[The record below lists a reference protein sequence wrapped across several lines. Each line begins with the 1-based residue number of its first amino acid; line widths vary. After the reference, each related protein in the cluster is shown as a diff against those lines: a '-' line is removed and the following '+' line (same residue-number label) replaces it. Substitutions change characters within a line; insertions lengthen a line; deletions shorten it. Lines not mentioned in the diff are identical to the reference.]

1 LNWEEKKVSSMKA
14 PLLSIWEA
22 MCLIEKAHE
31 CSNIADLP
39 EILAEAE
46 IVLSNVLKDLAQN
59 AKLHSDEIGTQS
71 ANDALQ
77 NSDTRAAADR
87 TGLGAAGTKLS
98 QS

>member
-1 LNWEEKKVSSMKA
+1 MKA

-31 CSNIADLP
+31 CSNIVHLP
-39 EILAEAE
+39 QILAEVE
-46 IVLSNVLKDLAQN
+46 IVLSNALKHLAQN
-59 AKLHSDEIGTQS
+59 ARLHSDEIGTQS

-77 NSDTRAAADR
+77 SSDTRAAADP
-87 TGLGAAGTKLS
+87 TGLGAAGTKVS